1 MDERNQKEL
10 RQGILR
16 AVIAVNILVI
26 LSIIAVGGCRANAP
40 EPQAITEKP
49 RTIEI
54 VIAGAI
60 KKEDIKV
67 MPEDCHLLKV
77 PAGTVIGD
85 TVTVQDGYWIS
96 DKNYMRVAV
105 VLMLFE
111 RQEKEDTRE

>member
-40 EPQAITEKP
+40 EPQAIKEKP

-54 VIAGAI
+54 VIAGTV

-85 TVTVQDGYWIS
+85 TVSTQAGWWIS